1 MNTLDPVGYAI
12 KYEINS
18 LNNGFNSRYEIDQH
32 LLQKGYAPADIDAAW
47 QSLQPSNDADRKTSN
62 LIEFITRPLVMLGI
76 TVLLGL
82 LILLNGFLRPF
93 EDRTYTTIVAP
104 QIEEVSLKTTA
115 FSPNGKYLS
124 SLNAVGELFIW
135 EIPGRRL
142 VKTLIVQVNPKYSTG
157 QVFWS
162 ADSQIVMGT
171 HDDVARVFRVENG
184 VQLFSLAY
192 RKDTAAPA
200 FSPNGR
206 FIVHNPKP
214 NQLSIV
220 DITSGAEVK
229 SVIGNWRENYT
240 IRSLQ
245 FSPDSKFVAAEL
257 PDRMWFWDTENE
269 QNFYIQKNL
278 NGYEI
283 YDYNFSPDGKY
294 FAIVM
299 MDERPKIQIWDW
311 RNRVLLREINRN
323 YPGGFKPIFSPDNEW
338 LIFNDK
344 TLSPFGGYA
353 DEVADIVQITN
364 IKPTSS
370 KIALQNLYVRDLDF
384 SPDGRTLVITSYDKL
399 LLRSTADLLK

>member
-1 MNTLDPVGYAI
+1 
-12 KYEINS
+12 
-18 LNNGFNSRYEIDQH
+18 
-32 LLQKGYAPADIDAAW
+32 
-47 QSLQPSNDADRKTSN
+47 
-62 LIEFITRPLVMLGI
+62 
-76 TVLLGL
+76 LLGL